1 MYLALPHGSLP
12 FPLSLGRLV
21 SIAYAGTDMPVH
33 IVCQSAAG
41 DLVKWALD
49 YRCSNASCEN
59 GRSASGHSIARGLRD
74 CTLSDPRSGLR
85 RWNIIDVVRILGEGL
100 ALDAVAPDDAVT
112 SRIKN
117 AA

>member
-1 MYLALPHGSLP
+1 MVHSPSLSP
-12 FPLSLGRLV
+12 LGRLV

-49 YRCSNASCEN
+49 YPVFQRLLRERALRLPAIQLLE
-59 GRSASGHSIARGLRD
+59 AFRD

>member
-1 MYLALPHGSLP
+1 MVHSPSLSP
-12 FPLSLGRLV
+12 LGRLV

-49 YRCSNASCEN
+49 YPVFQRLLRERAHRLPAIQLLE
-59 GRSASGHSIARGLRD
+59 AFRD
-74 CTLSDPRSGLR
+74 CALSDPRSGLR
-85 RWNIIDVVRILGEGL
+85 RWNILDVVRILGEGL
-100 ALDAVAPDDAVT
+100 PLDAVTPAEAIAF
-112 SRIKN
+112 RLQN

>member
-1 MYLALPHGSLP
+1 MVHCTSLSP
-12 FPLSLGRLV
+12 LGRMV

-49 YRCSNASCEN
+49 YPVFQRLLRERAHRLQAIQLLE
-59 GRSASGHSIARGLRD
+59 AFRD
-74 CTLSDPRSGLR
+74 CTLSDPQSGLR
-85 RWNIIDVVRILGEGL
+85 RWNLLDVVRILGEGL
-100 ALDAVAPDDAVT
+100 SLDAITPTDAVPFRLQT
-112 SRIKN
+112 